1 VSQQTE
7 DTAKQQQQLQVLALV
22 AARTDNAVIL
32 TDPQGR
38 IEWVNEGFTRLTGYT
53 LREVLGQKPGALLQG
68 PGTSP
73 DTVQYMRRSL
83 EQRGGFTAE
92 VLNYDRERRPY
103 WVHIEVQPLFDAQ
116 GQLTHFMAI
125 ERDITQRRD
134 MEHKLAES
142 EERLRLALDSTDE
155 GLWDWNFTTGKVF
168 VNARFRKML
177 GYSQGELAPTI
188 ETWRTILCHPEDLPE
203 AQRRL
208 REHIDGATPLYE
220 MEHRLRKKSGEWLW
234 VLVRAKVVTRNEQG
248 RPLRLVGTNLDIT
261 ARKRT
266 EELLRQQEESL
277 RRHRD
282 QLEERVWQA
291 ARQLEEQQVQ
301 LIQAEKMASLG
312 QMAAGIAHEINNPMG
327 YITSNLNSLGDY
339 ARTLVRL
346 LRLYRGLEDDLR
358 AGQPPSQ
365 ELLERIRALQEE
377 EQVEDMLVDVE
388 ELIQDCKEGTHRVT
402 EIVQGLRMFSRT
414 DEGTLQPSDLNK
426 VMDAT
431 IKLVRHQIKYKCEVR
446 CDYGPLPLVACHPTQ
461 VSQVFTNL
469 LVNAAQAI
477 DTRGEI
483 RITTRHEGGQVVVR
497 VADTGSGMT
506 PETQARLFTPFFT
519 TKPAG
524 TGTGLG
530 LSICSSIIQRHQGRI
545 EVQSEPGKGSTFI
558 VRLPVMTG

>member
-7 DTAKQQQQLQVLALV
+7 DTAKQREQLRVLAMV

-32 TDPQGR
+32 TNPQGL

-53 LREVLGQKPGALLQG
+53 LPEVHGRKPGAVLQG
-68 PGTSP
+68 PGTSA
-73 DTVQYMRRSL
+73 DTVRYMRESL
-83 EQRGGFTAE
+83 AQRQAFTSE
-92 VLNYDRERRPY
+92 VLNYARDGRPY
-103 WVHIEVQPLFDAQ
+103 WVHVEVQPLFDEQ
-116 GQLTHFMAI
+116 GELTHFMAI

-142 EERLRLALDSTDE
+142 EERLRLALDSTEE
-155 GLWDWNFTTGKVF
+155 GLWDWNVSTGTVV
-168 VNARFRKML
+168 VNSRFRNML
-177 GYSQGELAPTI
+177 GYVSGELEPTI
-188 ETWRTILCHPEDLPE
+188 HTWRDFLCHPEDLPE
-203 AQRRL
+203 ADRRL
-208 REHIDGATPLYE
+208 RAHIDGTTPIYE
-220 MEHRLRKKSGEWLW
+220 MEHRLRKKGGEWLW
-234 VLVRAKVVTRNEQG
+234 VLVRAKVVARSEDG
-248 RPLRLVGTNLDIT
+248 RALRLVGTNLDIT
-261 ARKRT
+261 ARKRS
-266 EELLRQQEESL
+266 EELLRQQDEAL

-282 QLEERVWQA
+282 QLEERVWET
-291 ARQLEEQQVQ
+291 ARQLEAQQVQ

-312 QMAAGIAHEINNPMG
+312 QMAAGIAHEVNNPMG
-327 YITSNLNSLGDY
+327 YITSNLNTLGEY

-346 LRLYRGLEDDLR
+346 LRLYRGLEEDVR
-358 AGQPPSQ
+358 SGQPPSQ
-365 ELLERIRALQEE
+365 ELLERIGALREE
-377 EQVEDMLVDVE
+377 EQVEDLLLDVE
-388 ELIQDCKEGTHRVT
+388 GLIQDCKEGTHRVT

-414 DEGTLQPSDLNK
+414 DAGTLQPSDLNK

-497 VADTGSGMT
+497 VADTGSGMSQ
-506 PETQARLFTPFFT
+506 ETQARLFTPFFT
-519 TKPAG
+519 TKPQG
-524 TGTGLG
+524 EGTGLG

-545 EVQSEPGKGSTFI
+545 EVQSEVGKGSTFI
-558 VRLPVMTG
+558 VRLPVTAG

>member
-1 VSQQTE
+1 VSQQTAG
-7 DTAKQQQQLQVLALV
+7 TAKQQEQVLALV

-38 IEWVNEGFTRLTGYT
+38 IEWVNEGFSRLTGYT
-53 LREVLGQKPGALLQG
+53 LAEVRGQKPGALLQG
-68 PGTSP
+68 PGTSA
-73 DTVQYMRRSL
+73 DTVRHMRESL
-83 EQRGGFTAE
+83 ARGWGFTAE
-92 VLNYDRERRPY
+92 VLNYSREQRPY
-103 WVHIEVQPLFDAQ
+103 WVHIEVQPLYDEQ

-125 ERDITQRRD
+125 ERDITQRRE
-134 MEHKLAES
+134 MEQKLAES

-168 VNARFRKML
+168 VNARFRNML
-177 GYSQGELAPTI
+177 GYSQGDLEPSI
-188 ETWRTILCHPEDLPE
+188 ETWRNVLCHPEDLAE
-203 AQRRL
+203 AERRL
-208 REHIDGATPLYE
+208 RAHIDGATPLYE
-220 MEHRLRKKSGEWLW
+220 LEQRLRQKSGEWLW
-234 VLVRAKVVTRNEQG
+234 VLVRAKVVAWNEQG
-248 RPLRLVGTNLDIT
+248 QPLRLVGTNLDIS

-266 EELLRQQEESL
+266 EELLRRQEEVL
-277 RRHRD
+277 RSQRD

-312 QMAAGIAHEINNPMG
+312 QMAAGIAHEVNNPMG
-327 YITSNLNSLGDY
+327 YITSNLNTLGDY
-339 ARTLVRL
+339 TRILVRL
-346 LRLYRGLEDDLR
+346 LRLYRGLEEDVG

-365 ELLERIRALQEE
+365 ELLERIRTLREE
-377 EQVEDMLVDVE
+377 DQVEDLLLDVE

-414 DEGTLQPSDLNK
+414 DAATLQPSDLNK

-431 IKLVRHQIKYKCEVR
+431 LKLVRHQIKYKCEVR

-477 DTRGEI
+477 DARGEI

-545 EVQSEPGKGSTFI
+545 EVLSEPGKGSTFI

>member
-1 VSQQTE
+1 MSQQTE